1 MWAVRGLISSIQ
13 SGGGVMLRGRVSVT
27 PQLLFVQC
35 TVGLMCLYCLDYYIG
50 GERGLSPFKDMSYPS
65 HESKSHGESS
75 ESLTHSGNITTIEEV
90 PVGAS
95 NASVRSAHEGDTL
108 THRAAKTFLG
118 GYAIFYMV
126 MVMGMFLFMC
136 AVMCQKL
143 SQRIRPASMGAGSNA
158 IVRMLHNLVRTRYM
172 GSAAER
178 MRFREN
184 VRLMRRE
191 ITPEDYETLLAL
203 DAAEGFTAP
212 RMGVSQTLIDRCPVM
227 KLTQAHINNMS
238 GGGTKVKEDDHLALA
253 ADEEGDGS
261 TRNPLRPVD
270 DEYACTVCLD
280 EYREGDEIRTLPCMH
295 QYHMACIDPW
305 LLENGD
311 CPECRRRI
319 DDDDYAGV

>member
-1 MWAVRGLISSIQ
+1 
-13 SGGGVMLRGRVSVT
+13 
-27 PQLLFVQC
+27 
-35 TVGLMCLYCLDYYIG
+35 
-50 GERGLSPFKDMSYPS
+50 
-65 HESKSHGESS
+65 
-75 ESLTHSGNITTIEEV
+75 
-90 PVGAS
+90 
-95 NASVRSAHEGDTL
+95 
-108 THRAAKTFLG
+108 
-118 GYAIFYMV
+118 
-126 MVMGMFLFMC
+126 
-136 AVMCQKL
+136 
-143 SQRIRPASMGAGSNA
+143 
-158 IVRMLHNLVRTRYM
+158 
-172 GSAAER
+172 
-178 MRFREN
+178 
-184 VRLMRRE
+184 
-191 ITPEDYETLLAL
+191 
-203 DAAEGFTAP
+203 
-212 RMGVSQTLIDRCPVM
+212 M